1 MRDACKRTQNYFK
14 PKKRNEKGT
23 QTKSIYI
30 CVKHRLKIRT
40 THFNG
45 RSNDDRSDSSELQ
58 IQT

>member
-1 MRDACKRTQNYFK
+1 MQNAHRTILSR
-14 PKKRNEKGT
+14 KKEMKKGT

-45 RSNDDRSDSSELQ
+45 RSNDDRSDSSEIQLQ
-58 IQT
+58 T